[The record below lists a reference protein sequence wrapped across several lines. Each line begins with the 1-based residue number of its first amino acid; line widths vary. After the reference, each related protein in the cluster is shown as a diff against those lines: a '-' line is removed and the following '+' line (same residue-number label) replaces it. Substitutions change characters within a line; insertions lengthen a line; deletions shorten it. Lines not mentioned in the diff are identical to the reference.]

1 MGKKI
6 LVVDDALFMRRVIR
20 KNLEGS
26 GYQDIE
32 EACSGEEALELFS
45 REKPDLVLLDI
56 TMPGMSGLEVLEEIR
71 KKDPAAKVIMCS
83 AMGQDSMVI
92 DAIKSGAKDFI
103 VKPFK
108 PDRIIKTVS
117 SILG

>member
-32 EACSGEEALELFS
+32 EACSGEKALELFS
-45 REKPDLVLLDI
+45 REKLW
-56 TMPGMSGLEVLEEIR
+56 S
-71 KKDPAAKVIMCS
+71 CS
-83 AMGQDSMVI
+83 AV
-92 DAIKSGAKDFI
+92 KSLILCSWILPCRGCPGWRCWRKSER
-103 VKPFK
+103 
-108 PDRIIKTVS
+108 RIRR
-117 SILG
+117 LR

>member
-1 MGKKI
+1 MGTKI

-56 TMPGMSGLEVLEEIR
+56 TMPGMSGLEEIR

-83 AMGQDSMVI
+83 AMGQEQMI
-92 DAIKSGAKDFI
+92 TNALMLGASDFI

-108 PDRIIKTVS
+108 ADEFMKVVEYTLS
-117 SILG
+117 S

>member
-45 REKPDLVLLDI
+45 R
-56 TMPGMSGLEVLEEIR
+56 
-71 KKDPAAKVIMCS
+71 
-83 AMGQDSMVI
+83 
-92 DAIKSGAKDFI
+92 
-103 VKPFK
+103 
-108 PDRIIKTVS
+108 
-117 SILG
+117 

>member
-26 GYQDIE
+26 GYQDI
-32 EACSGEEALELFS
+32 EEALELFS

-83 AMGQDSMVI
+83 AMGQEQMI
-92 DAIKSGAKDFI
+92 TNALMLGASDFI

-108 PDRIIKTVS
+108 ADEFMKVVEYTLS
-117 SILG
+117 S

>member
-71 KKDPAAKVIMCS
+71 KKDPAAKVIMWAGADDHKCT
-83 AMGQDSMVI
+83 
-92 DAIKSGAKDFI
+92 DARCIGFYCKA
-103 VKPFK
+103 
-108 PDRIIKTVS
+108 
-117 SILG
+117 L

>member
-45 REKPDLVLLDI
+45 RESLILCSWILPCRGC
-56 TMPGMSGLEVLEEIR
+56 PGWRCWRKSERRIR
-71 KKDPAAKVIMCS
+71 
-83 AMGQDSMVI
+83 
-92 DAIKSGAKDFI
+92 
-103 VKPFK
+103 
-108 PDRIIKTVS
+108 R
-117 SILG
+117 LR

>member
-32 EACSGEEALELFS
+32 EAC
-45 REKPDLVLLDI
+45 RVRKPW
-56 TMPGMSGLEVLEEIR
+56 S
-71 KKDPAAKVIMCS
+71 CS
-83 AMGQDSMVI
+83 AV
-92 DAIKSGAKDFI
+92 KSLILCSWILPCRVCPGWRCWRKSER
-103 VKPFK
+103 
-108 PDRIIKTVS
+108 RIRR
-117 SILG
+117 LR